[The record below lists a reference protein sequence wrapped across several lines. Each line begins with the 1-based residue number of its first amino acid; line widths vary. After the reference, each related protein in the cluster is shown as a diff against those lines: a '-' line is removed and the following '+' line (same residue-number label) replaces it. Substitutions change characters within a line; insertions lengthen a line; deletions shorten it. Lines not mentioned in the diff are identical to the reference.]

1 MPTSE
6 SAIGR
11 SGDGRSPITQ
21 SAITRSTIT
30 RSHESPLGRWEMT
43 LGAPAAALRPYV
55 REYDQAHLTRDV
67 RAFAGVTPGELVKSL
82 MPDQGGFSADR

>member
-1 MPTSE
+1 
-6 SAIGR
+6 
-11 SGDGRSPITQ
+11 
-21 SAITRSTIT
+21 
-30 RSHESPLGRWEMT
+30 MT

-82 MPDQGGFSADR
+82 MPDQGGFIVDE